1 MLLKRLEMTGFK
13 SFAKAVTLEFPTKI
27 TSIVGPNG
35 SGKSNIADA
44 IRWVLGEQSMKHLRG
59 KKGEDL
65 IFAGTSQVA
74 KMGKASVSLVFDNK
88 DKIFPV
94 EFEEVAMS
102 RRVYRDGANEYLLNN
117 SQVRLKDIIELLSK
131 VGLGA
136 SQHHIIAQGDS
147 DRILY
152 ASPKEKKSMV
162 EESLGLKIFELKKNE
177 ASRKLEA
184 AEGNIKQVEA
194 LRLELKPH
202 LKFLSGQAEKMK
214 NAEEL
219 KKQLYA
225 LSEEYVSREL
235 KTLAEETEEIEK
247 NKAPISKKAADLE
260 LEIKESEAAL
270 GRETDAEKFFE
281 ELKTMDIALGA
292 ISKKRRLLEREIGRL
307 EAESESTPSA
317 AAGALPKEKVKAVLM
332 ELAKDLESV
341 SQSGTMEAVRN
352 MIFSATQKIYRFLE
366 EINGEDK
373 NKISASGGGL
383 REVREAISKLEAE
396 EQEISKKKQSEQ
408 KNYETRALKI
418 HKEGALLRE
427 KMEELASAKDAL
439 RNFTVKEERV
449 ALLKKEFEIDFDGWI
464 KNKKPEGDLLSD
476 QERADFKKKIERLKI
491 RLEEAGG
498 VDEGT
503 LKEFDE
509 TKKRDEFLGK
519 ELEDLKSA
527 AKNLKDMFDELET
540 KIAKDFNEGLSKINK
555 LFGEFFHEIFGG
567 GRAEIKMEKPEKRK
581 QPAEE
586 DFDDGLGELEE
597 EELEP
602 GLEIMVDIPRKRI
615 KSLAMLSGGER
626 ALSSIALLFAMSTVN
641 PPPFLVLDET
651 DAALDEANSARYAL
665 MLRELGK
672 KTQLIVVTHNRE
684 TMKAADVLYGV
695 TMGGDGVSKLLSI
708 KFEEAE
714 NVLAK
719 KK

>member
-1 MLLKRLEMTGFK
+1 
-13 SFAKAVTLEFPTKI
+13 
-27 TSIVGPNG
+27 
-35 SGKSNIADA
+35 
-44 IRWVLGEQSMKHLRG
+44 
-59 KKGEDL
+59 
-65 IFAGTSQVA
+65 
-74 KMGKASVSLVFDNK
+74 
-88 DKIFPV
+88 
-94 EFEEVAMS
+94 
-102 RRVYRDGANEYLLNN
+102 
-117 SQVRLKDIIELLSK
+117 
-131 VGLGA
+131 
-136 SQHHIIAQGDS
+136 
-147 DRILY
+147 
-152 ASPKEKKSMV
+152 
-162 EESLGLKIFELKKNE
+162 LKIFELKKNE

-184 AEGNIKQVEA
+184 TENNIKQVEA
-194 LRLELKPH
+194 LRAELKPH
-202 LKFLSGQAEKMK
+202 LKFLGGQAEKMK

-219 KKQLYA
+219 KKELTA
-225 LSEEYVSREL
+225 LSEDYVFREL
-235 KTLAEETEEIEK
+235 KTLTEETEEIKK
-247 NKAPISKKAADLE
+247 NKTPLSKKAADLE

-270 GRETDAEKFFE
+270 GRETDAEKFFG
-281 ELKTMDIALGA
+281 ELKAMDAALEA

-307 EAESESTPSA
+307 EAVSETAPSA
-317 AAGALPKEKVKAVLM
+317 AAEALPKEKVKAVLM
-332 ELAKDLESV
+332 ELAKELESV

-366 EINGEDK
+366 EINGENK
-373 NKISASGGGL
+373 NKTAPSGGGL
-383 REVREAISKLEAE
+383 REAREAVSKLEAE
-396 EQEISKKKQSEQ
+396 EMEIAKKKQAEQ
-408 KNYETRALKI
+408 KNYEIRALKI
-418 HKEGALLRE
+418 HKEGAMLRE

-449 ALLKKEFEIDFDGWI
+449 ALLKKEFEIDFGGWI
-464 KNKKPEGDLLSD
+464 KNGKPAGGPPTGEAGILSD

-498 VDEGT
+498 VDESVMG
-503 LKEFDE
+503 EFEE

-519 ELEDLKSA
+519 ELEDLKNA
-527 AKNLKDMFDELET
+527 AQSLKDVFEELEA
-540 KIAKDFNEGLSKINK
+540 KIAKDFNDGLSKINK

-581 QPAEE
+581 QPTEE

-597 EELEP
+597 EEAEP

-651 DAALDEANSARYAL
+651 DAALDEANSQRYAS

-708 KFEEAE
+708 KFEEADK
-714 NVLAK
+714 VLEK
-719 KK
+719 K